1 MTGIDGSDTGTN
13 NVAPET
19 SGVSGNR
26 KIDSSEST
34 APASRIE
41 NNSAILGLQRAV
53 ENPIDF
59 KDSFQREYRLLNAN
73 QQAVVTNLTDSMA
86 LITGAGAGKTHT
98 QIMRV
103 VNALEQGIEPK
114 KIFVASFSN
123 DATQSTKKR
132 LENFVCY
139 EQRRQLYLNTFHGF
153 ANQIIQDPEYK
164 EKYFSHLE
172 TNIDESRQL
181 QIIDTILEN
190 LELEHEDQAK
200 LAKKPKVK
208 HFWENKAKAIKAIR
222 NNKEN
227 YWSFVKNLLSRIAA
241 LKKEALSPKD
251 IETRIQKERRFI
263 QNIQNNTLIA
273 DFLSTQ
279 NPGSATAKLDDYSLS
294 SFLYDLDA
302 QNYLNDNGEVN
313 PNYINHEYR
322 VLIRALKDQAQQE
335 AQSKGETKAVTRFK
349 DKLLKFCKLKRVD
362 KETKADTAQRQDDF
376 RKMDLVHDVYKKY
389 QEYLA
394 QEKLYD
400 YDDMIMQILKA
411 AEEHPDFRQVLENK
425 FDYIQVDE
433 AQDTN
438 GAQYQLVSLLA
449 QGKNL
454 LLVGDPRQ
462 TIYTFQGA
470 AYQNLLQAMQD
481 FDLRVIN
488 SNVNYRSSAN
498 IIKFSNQIFARA
510 TQENSR
516 LHELTEDLEA
526 NKQNQTSSPIAIQYH
541 ASFHDE
547 IYAIAKQI
555 QKLQEEGTHGKDIA
569 IICKENTDLNEISAI
584 LNKMNISHVKRNS
597 ENLFDDYDIKS
608 LINLLEAI
616 QNPQENSNALLS
628 VLSSKFIK
636 ESKYMQNI
644 NSEDIQQVIQKIQ
657 SRSTCF
663 EALKTNSKF
672 TPLLEALAEAKKT
685 ANDGSLCFVAEPEKR
700 TVFRKI
706 LREFNFIAS
715 GIDKIL
721 PSQNDFNIKNPHLIA
736 KINKFEEL
744 LVNILKANPSPFA
757 LDTIL
762 KQLRL
767 LQESKTKINFT
778 APHFQ
783 RKNDIELITA
793 HRAKGKEWDHVFIA
807 NCIKG
812 KWGEKTD
819 NAKANR
825 QARDFPLP
833 VGLFANEAEALQRQD
848 QAEER
853 RVFYVACTR
862 AKKDLRISSNYKDA
876 QGKQAQVSEFLE
888 QLNNNSELQD
898 IISFQDFSKLNS
910 DRELINLTTA
920 DAQIL
925 DDQELNALIQNSL
938 LNGFSITPTN
948 FNTFLKCPREF
959 FLKYILKLPLSML
972 EEKKIGV
979 GNAVHKGLEYAF
991 NYVKELQEKQK
1002 TKDLRIKDLIK
1013 RAQDEAL
1020 RFFKTEPDAET
1031 KEKIKEIISNFFQ
1044 ARSRNQYYA
1053 KKKIQEQEI
1062 LATEKRLD
1070 QFSLN
1075 FDERTQVPVHGVID
1089 RLEFDPKT
1097 KTLRIIDYKSFALD
1111 NRAKIK
1117 KDGEIYNQLLFY
1129 SLLLYLDA
1137 RIGNLN
1143 FQAPELEDNP
1153 QEELKFK
1160 NTDNQEINF
1169 EARVEFLDRNNQGR
1183 FEEKTFKFTK
1193 QELINLQHRIKEMW
1207 QSINQPNFSQERFF
1221 QQNITAQNCSPCS
1234 YNAGICQGKQGL
1246 HLIDIQ

>member
-1 MTGIDGSDTGTN
+1 MTGIGDSDERTINIEPRSPGASEGTGI
-13 NVAPET
+13 
-19 SGVSGNR
+19 G
-26 KIDSSEST
+26 SSEST
-34 APASRIE
+34 APSQTIKNQA
-41 NNSAILGLQRAV
+41 AILGLQRAV
-53 ENPIDF
+53 DNTVDF
-59 KDSFQREYRLLNAN
+59 KENFRREYKLLNTN

-103 VNALEQGIEPK
+103 VNALEQGVEPK

-123 DATQSTKKR
+123 DASQSTKTR
-132 LENFVCY
+132 LENFVSY

-164 EKYFSHLE
+164 EQYFSHLE
-172 TNIDESRQL
+172 NNIDESRQL
-181 QIIDTILEN
+181 QIIDTVLKN
-190 LELEHEDQAK
+190 LEHEYQ
-200 LAKKPKVK
+200 KKSSRSQKYK
-208 HFWENKAKAIKAIR
+208 NKAKAIKTIR
-222 NNKEN
+222 DNKEI

-241 LKKEALSPKD
+241 LKKEALSPDD
-251 IETRIQKERRFI
+251 IQTRIQKARNFI

-279 NPGSATAKLDDYSLS
+279 NPGSATAKLDDHSLS
-294 SFLYDLDA
+294 SFLYDLDT

-313 PNYINHEYR
+313 PNYINPEYR
-322 VLIRALKDQAQQE
+322 ILIRALKDQAKQE

-349 DKLLKFCKLKRVD
+349 DKLLKFCKLKRVA
-362 KETKADTAQRQDDF
+362 KETKADMAQRQDDF
-376 RKMDLVHDVYKKY
+376 RKMDLVHDVYKNY
-389 QEYLA
+389 QEYLG

-411 AEEHPDFRQVLENK
+411 AEENPDFRQALQNK

-488 SNVNYRSSAN
+488 SNINYRSSAN
-498 IIKFSNQIFARA
+498 IINFSNQIFARA
-510 TQENSR
+510 TQENSK
-516 LHELTEDLEA
+516 LHELTEDLEV
-526 NKQNQTSSPIAIQYH
+526 NKKNQTSSPIVIQYH

-547 IYAIAKQI
+547 IYAITKQI
-555 QKLQEEGTHGKDIA
+555 QKLQENGTHGKDIA

-597 ENLFDDYDIKS
+597 ENLFDDYDIKA

-636 ESKYMQNI
+636 ESQYMQNI
-644 NSEDIQQVIQKIQ
+644 NSEDIEQVIKEIQ
-657 SRSTCF
+657 SGSSCF
-663 EALKTNSKF
+663 EALKRNSKF
-672 TPLLEALAEAKKT
+672 TPLLKALAEAKTT
-685 ANDGSLCFVAEPEKR
+685 ANDSSLCFVAEPQKR
-700 TVFRKI
+700 TVFRHI

-721 PSQNDFNIKNPHLIA
+721 PSENDFTIKNPHLIA
-736 KINKFEEL
+736 KINKFEEE
-744 LVNILKANPSPFA
+744 LVKILNANPSPFA

-767 LQESKTKINFT
+767 LQESKTKIDFT
-778 APHFQ
+778 APQFQ

-812 KWGEKTD
+812 KWGEKID
-819 NAKANR
+819 NAKADR

-833 VGLFANEAEALQRQD
+833 IGLFANEAEALQRQD

-898 IISFQDFSKLNS
+898 IISFQDFSKQNS
-910 DRELINLTTA
+910 DRELINLTTPN
-920 DAQIL
+920 AQIL

-938 LNGFSITPTN
+938 LNGFNITPTN

-959 FLKYILKLPLSML
+959 FLKHILKLPLSRF
-972 EEKKIGV
+972 EENKIGI
-979 GNAVHKGLEYAF
+979 GNAIHKGLECAF
-991 NYVKELQEKQK
+991 NYVKKLQEEQK
-1002 TKDLRIKDLIK
+1002 TKDLLIKDLIQM
-1013 RAQDEAL
+1013 AQDEAL
-1020 RFFKTEPDAET
+1020 CYFKTEPDPET
-1031 KEKIKEIISNFFQ
+1031 KEKILELISNFFN
-1044 ARSRNQYYA
+1044 AKSRKKYYA
-1053 KKKIQEQEI
+1053 KEQIQEHEI
-1062 LATEKRLD
+1062 LATEKRLH

-1075 FDERTQVPVHGVID
+1075 FDEQTKVPIHGVID

-1129 SLLLYLDA
+1129 SLLLYLDT

-1143 FQAPELEDNP
+1143 FKAPDLEDNP
-1153 QEELKFK
+1153 QEELKFT
-1160 NTDNQEINF
+1160 NDANQEINF
-1169 EARVEFLDRNNQGR
+1169 EARVEFLDKNNQGR

-1207 QSINQPNFSQERFF
+1207 QSINKPNFSQERFF

-1246 HLIDIQ
+1246 QALHQIQNQ